1 MLKDSINE
9 TLTRKKYSAKKLK
22 DHDKLNPK
30 SLDNKHTR
38 KTEKSTLSDS
48 QKILKKRDKSLTNR
62 NLSTISAPTPV
73 QEAIYLRDMG
83 IKQSGRS

>member
-22 DHDKLNPK
+22 DNDKLNPK